1 METYTF
7 LKDRKDNKW
16 YSLKKF
22 DFSDQTKKSGNEG
35 VIHKNKIKNIKIHSY
50 RFEREYTRTQEH
62 GPKSQELKNT
72 KFLGIQHLS
81 QKISPYTEK
90 IHI

>member
-1 METYTF
+1 MS
-7 LKDRKDNKW
+7 LSN
-16 YSLKKF
+16 LKKKNL
-22 DFSDQTKKSGNEG
+22 SIWKKLKK
-35 VIHKNKIKNIKIHSY
+35 HKNKIKNIKIHSY

-81 QKISPYTEK
+81 QKISPNTEK